1 MCNLFRQEVRASDSI
16 SHRTPSNSAIAR
28 SATGEPKGSST
39 YTVLFGI
46 AHATAPVAFY
56 LFHPRVRMLTDSF
69 LVYGRRIYLEAEIQ
83 DILEHISTPASQEDI
98 LQYYFSRLESSR
110 AQVEVSNTS
119 CHTHFHIFRFSH

>member
-1 MCNLFRQEVRASDSI
+1 
-16 SHRTPSNSAIAR
+16 
-28 SATGEPKGSST
+28 
-39 YTVLFGI
+39 
-46 AHATAPVAFY
+46 
-56 LFHPRVRMLTDSF
+56 MLTDSF